1 MFEFTRVWNLS
12 MPTASATWPSALSLR
27 SHLRQT
33 HIVVLALLV
42 ALLATACGR
51 EREPAQTEAAADTPA
66 TAAQPTEPDPS
77 ATAGVRADGT
87 FRIVATTTQASDLSK
102 ILSEGVAGIEITPL
116 MGAGIDPH
124 LYQPTE
130 SDIRAMNEADMVI
143 YSGLHLEGQ
152 FDTVFEALREQG
164 TLIYTL
170 SQPVKK
176 AGYVIG
182 GFVTAQS
189 QSGTDDPHFW
199 FDPRNWE
206 LTNADLAQTLA
217 QLDPDNAAAYTAHA
231 GAYNEQ
237 LRLLYAWADEGM
249 RSVPESQRYLVTS
262 HDAFQYFGAAFG
274 WRMAGIQGISTEDET
289 GVGDIQRTAQFV
301 VEQEI
306 PVLFVESSISPDT
319 IEAVQAAI
327 DAKGGTVRVGVREL
341 YSDAMGMPGA
351 FGGTYIGMIAENVY
365 TILQSYQCAGA
376 QARIPAW
383 PDSID
388 IAPPEE
394 LLTVDCET

>member
-1 MFEFTRVWNLS
+1 
-12 MPTASATWPSALSLR
+12 MPTASATWPSAHSHTSHT

-33 HIVVLALLV
+33 RIIILVLSV

-51 EREPAQTEAAADTPA
+51 EREPAQTDTPA
-66 TAAQPTEPDPS
+66 GTPATPAQPTEPDPP

-301 VEQEI
+301 VEQQI

>member
-1 MFEFTRVWNLS
+1 
-12 MPTASATWPSALSLR
+12 MPTASATWPSALSHR
-27 SHLRQT
+27 SFVRKT
-33 HIVVLALLV
+33 YIVILILLV

-51 EREPAQTEAAADTPA
+51 EREPAQTDTPA
-66 TAAQPTEPDPS
+66 GTPATPAQPTEPDPPP
-77 ATAGVRADGT
+77 TAGVRADGT

-301 VEQEI
+301 VEQQI